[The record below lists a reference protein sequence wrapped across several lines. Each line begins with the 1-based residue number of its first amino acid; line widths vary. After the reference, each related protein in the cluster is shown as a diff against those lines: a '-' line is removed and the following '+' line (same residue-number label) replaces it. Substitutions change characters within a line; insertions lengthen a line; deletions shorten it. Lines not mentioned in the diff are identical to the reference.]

1 MSIKIQNGNTTIESL
16 GRTRD
21 FETVPD
27 DRITLV
33 QTVTNTGASNVV
45 VEDYG
50 VVAKGEKI
58 SLNAIFSNAD
68 YETLKTLWSARTLC
82 TVTLDDGRVINNARV
97 LIRRTKYSDVADADL
112 TKALQRKLSG
122 YKNVTLEVWLV

>member
-1 MSIKIQNGNTTIESL
+1 MSIKIQNGNTVIESL

-50 VVAKGEKI
+50 VVANGEKI
-58 SLNAIFSNAD
+58 SLSAIFSNAD

-82 TVTLDDGRVINNARV
+82 TVTFDDGRVINNARV
-97 LIRRTKYSDVADADL
+97 LIRRTKYSDVANADV